1 MSENKTKSKGL
12 SIAMILL
19 VIFLGFGFVI
29 GLAQSSIFKDNDTTL
44 KVQIKEFSFNGNS
57 LVEYSGESE
66 NVEIT
71 KSYYLGPTENY
82 AGTIIFNNRTEAL
95 NFLDEHYINGAEGYY
110 DFYRQIYSGIEYP
123 WTYEYSIEK
132 PTFVEGSDIEV
143 TTIADSAF
151 QENTIIKKVII
162 PDTIERIGNHAFRD
176 CSSLTEVILGN
187 NLKSIGDSAFWGC
200 AFTNITLPNSLERIE
215 PYAFFRCAN
224 LVNLTIPA
232 NVNYMGIGICNA
244 CTNLKIVRITTL
256 NQITPGYTE
265 AYQPF
270 SRCENLQVIYVPSQN
285 LEFYKTTM
293 PWALYQDKYQ
303 T

>member
-29 GLAQSSIFKDNDTTL
+29 GLTQSSIFKESDTLL
-44 KVQIKEFSFNGNS
+44 KVQIKEFYFNGNT
-57 LVEYSGESE
+57 VVGYSGNSE
-66 NVEIT
+66 NIEI
-71 KSYYLGPTENY
+71 KQSYSLGPTENF
-82 AGTIIFNNRTEAL
+82 AGTIMFNDRIEAL

-110 DFYRQIYSGIEYP
+110 EFYKQIYSEIEYP

-132 PTFVEGSDIEV
+132 PTFVEGSDIKI
-143 TTIADSAF
+143 TTIADSVF
-151 QENTIIKKVII
+151 RGNSIIKKVII
-162 PDTIERIGNHAFRD
+162 PNTVERVGNHAFRD
-176 CSSLTEVILGN
+176 CSSLTEVILGS

-215 PYAFFRCAN
+215 PYAFFRCEN
-224 LVNLTIPA
+224 LVNLTIPE

-244 CTNLKIVRITTL
+244 CTNLKIVRIATI
-256 NQITPGYTE
+256 NQIIPGYTE

-285 LEFYKTTM
+285 IEFYKTTM
-293 PWALYQDKYQ
+293 PWSLYQDKYKI
-303 T
+303 